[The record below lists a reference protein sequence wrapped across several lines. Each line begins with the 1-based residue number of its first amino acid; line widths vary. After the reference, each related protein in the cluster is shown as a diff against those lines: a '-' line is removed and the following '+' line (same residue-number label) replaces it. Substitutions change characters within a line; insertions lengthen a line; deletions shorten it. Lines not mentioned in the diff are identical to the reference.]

1 MDHTWYQWLLMFYIF
16 SFFGWIFES
25 AYVSIRKRRFVNRGF
40 LRLPMLPLYGTG
52 AVLLLWLT
60 LPFRENLFLVY
71 IIGVIAATVLEYVT
85 GWAMER
91 LFKVR
96 YWDYSDQRFQVNGY
110 ICLSSSIAWGF
121 LTIFLTEVID
131 KPISRLL
138 LWINPAASV
147 LCCAAVSVLFGIDT
161 VGSVRAALNLAKV
174 LEAMTRMQS
183 ELDELQVQMALLKLE
198 TRDRMERAKDNAV
211 LRMELLK
218 AQAAAR
224 AEQLR
229 QPGELMEDTA
239 QRLSATMEERAQWL
253 SAKVEEHSQ
262 QLGAK
267 MEEYTQQLG
276 AKMEERAQQFN
287 AKMEERAGRL
297 GERLTA
303 LSDKRRDILSNMDFY
318 RRGLLRGNP
327 SATSKRFGKA
337 LKELREAAWG
347 QKEKEEEGNK

>member
-1 MDHTWYQWLLMFYIF
+1 MDYTWYQWLLMFYIF

-25 AYVSIRKRRFVNRGF
+25 AYVSIRKQRFVNRGF

-60 LPFRENLFLVY
+60 LPFRDNLFLVY
-71 IIGVIAATVLEYVT
+71 IIGVIAATALEYAT

-198 TRDRMERAKDNAV
+198 TRDRVERAKDNAV

-224 AEQLR
+224 VEQLR
-229 QPGELMEDTA
+229 QSGELVEDTA
-239 QRLSATMEERAQWL
+239 QRLSATMEAQAERL
-253 SAKVEEHSQ
+253 SAKVEEH
-262 QLGAK
+262 
-267 MEEYTQQLG
+267 TQQLS
-276 AKMEERAQQFN
+276 AKMEERTQQLSAN
-287 AKMEERAGRL
+287 MEERAGRL
-297 GERLTA
+297 GERLA
-303 LSDKRRDILSNMDFY
+303 AISDKRRDILSNMDFY

-337 LKELREAAWG
+337 LKELREAAWR
-347 QKEKEEEGNK
+347 KVEKEEEGNK